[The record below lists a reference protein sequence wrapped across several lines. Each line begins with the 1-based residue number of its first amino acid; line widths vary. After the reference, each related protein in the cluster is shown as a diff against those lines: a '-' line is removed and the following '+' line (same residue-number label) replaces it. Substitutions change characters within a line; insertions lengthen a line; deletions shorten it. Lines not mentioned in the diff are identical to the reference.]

1 MPGCPGPGATPFCPF
16 LAKTGGSRW
25 DFFVTIVLP
34 VQASRRFA
42 WVSVQASIF
51 LVLLRLKGSFP
62 TGSSTGPHITSSPP
76 FSPTNESL
84 HSFQQQDAQP
94 YLAHPAA
101 KPHLLGTN
109 ALRCASV
116 DSHGSNALLC
126 CTYPSCDTC
135 PTITGAHA
143 TIYESRTFFFRAC
156 SRRWPTYLQ
165 YRSHAHTAGLLSTA
179 PPTTAQ
185 HD

>member
-1 MPGCPGPGATPFCPF
+1 MPLPRENRRLSTGLF
-16 LAKTGGSRW
+16 LSRLFFQFKHTDGLHGSQYRHL
-25 DFFVTIVLP
+25 FFWCYFV
-34 VQASRRFA
+34 RRKD
-42 WVSVQASIF
+42 W
-51 LVLLRLKGSFP
+51 GSFP
-62 TGSSTGPHITSSPP
+62 TGNSTGPHITSSPP
-76 FSPTNESL
+76 FSPTKEPL
-84 HSFQQQDAQP
+84 RSFQQQDAQP
-94 YLAHPAA
+94 SLTHPAA

-116 DSHGSNALLC
+116 DSHGSNALHC